1 VGGTAM
7 EVAVLGKTDRYPQ
20 PETLKP
26 RGLRLKFFAVWADL
40 RGTT

>member
-7 EVAVLGKTDRYPQ
+7 EVAVLGKTNRYPE
-20 PETLKP
+20 PEALKP
-26 RGLRLKFFAVWADL
+26 RGLRLKFFAFWANL